1 MRQVT
6 FGAVAAIVAALA
18 LWHPARVAVQ
28 TLLLLPALFPSAPID
43 PLALVT
49 ANPIRDHQTYDYSA
63 GTIDIEFFA
72 PASGGR
78 HAAIML
84 LLGAGDVPRSDLA
97 IHLASALARLGVV
110 TSLPESSGML
120 AEHLSF
126 DEVDAIR
133 VSLRALD
140 ARPDVDSAHVG
151 LVSLSASGGLSI
163 VAAAQP
169 DLRDDVRFVNS
180 FGSYDDATSLLIDVA
195 SRSIEAD
202 GTLHDWQ
209 PEARTV
215 EVVSNALVDAGVN
228 DADRAELMAGSSR
241 DRAIAITRG
250 FSADVRNRLARVS
263 PSADLNDVRAHVY
276 LMHDVDDPFIPF
288 TESRALV
295 ASAPAGLVQRYTEF
309 SIFEHVIPDRP
320 VPWQTFLPD
329 LWRLFWHVHAVL
341 LEVL

>member
-1 MRQVT
+1 MWRRLVWLQRMSSRPRWAPESARWLAERQRSVVMSALRPLLGCRRPAAPRPSADRGRLHPVGRGTRGGQSARGYPTRRAMRQVT

-195 SRSIEAD
+195 SRSIEVD
-202 GTLHDWQ
+202 GMLHEWQ
-209 PEARTV
+209 PEPRTV
-215 EVVSNALVDAGVN
+215 EVVSSALAEAGVK
-228 DADRAELMAGSSR
+228 DPDRTELMAGTSR
-241 DRAIAITRG
+241 DRAMAISRG
-250 FSADVRNRLARVS
+250 F
-263 PSADLNDVRAHVY
+263 
-276 LMHDVDDPFIPF
+276 
-288 TESRALV
+288 
-295 ASAPAGLVQRYTEF
+295 
-309 SIFEHVIPDRP
+309 
-320 VPWQTFLPD
+320 
-329 LWRLFWHVHAVL
+329 
-341 LEVL
+341 